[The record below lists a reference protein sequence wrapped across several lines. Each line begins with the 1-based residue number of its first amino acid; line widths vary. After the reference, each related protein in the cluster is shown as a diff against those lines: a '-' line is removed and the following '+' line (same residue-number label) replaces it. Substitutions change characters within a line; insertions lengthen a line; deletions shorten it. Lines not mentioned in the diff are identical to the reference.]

1 LSYIGEKPNFGKNS
15 TVNLVQTSLER
26 LEWEVRR
33 LRLENT
39 RLEEEL
45 EGAKGGAARHAALE
59 KELAQLKW
67 QIAKMEDSRHGV
79 FLRSPA
85 ILHVTS
91 KGSVFLLLSF
101 LFCEKGVAK
110 RGWLVWSGRG

>member
-1 LSYIGEKPNFGKNS
+1 M
-15 TVNLVQTSLER
+15 QTSLER

-45 EGAKGGAARHAALE
+45 EGARGGAARHAALE

-67 QIAKMEDSRHGV
+67 QIAKMEDSRHEASRLSAATV
-79 FLRSPA
+79 
-85 ILHVTS
+85 HVTS
-91 KGSVFLLLSF
+91 KGSVFL
-101 LFCEKGVAK
+101 
-110 RGWLVWSGRG
+110 